1 MSDDFDL
8 LPPKAKPKNPSKVK
22 TESREVAVRAE
33 APVPARKKKEEIYS
47 DLDERRPSN
56 SKKAMQNIFGD
67 DAQEMVALLEE
78 GDSDSA
84 AERLNKRL
92 IQSSINLIAQV
103 EKGIHDTNGRYGV
116 HSYNGLVQTIRELI
130 NDLQATKDRGAIGQT
145 IAENIMRPAFLDIG
159 MAIMTEYSTV
169 ANDMK
174 QMLSDKDYAEFRR
187 IQIDSRNRLAML
199 LQEQYQKMRDDTIGY
214 LQR

>member
-1 MSDDFDL
+1 MSDFDL
-8 LPPKAKPKNPSKVK
+8 LPPKAKAKSKVK
-22 TESREVAVRAE
+22 EENRELT
-33 APVPARKKKEEIYS
+33 APRKKKEEIYS
-47 DLDERRPSN
+47 DLDERQPSKH
-56 SKKAMQNIFGD
+56 KKAMQNVFGD
-67 DAQEMVALLEE
+67 DAQELVALLEE

-84 AERLNKRL
+84 VERLNKRL

-130 NDLQATKDRGAIGQT
+130 NDLQAAKDRGAIGLT

-159 MAIMTEYSTV
+159 MAIMTEYTTV

-174 QMLSDKDYAEFRR
+174 QILSDTDYAAFRKS
-187 IQIDSRNRLAML
+187 QISSRDRLAAL
-199 LQEQYQKMRDDTIGY
+199 LQDQYQKMRDDTINY

>member
-1 MSDDFDL
+1 MDDFDL
-8 LPPKAKPKNPSKVK
+8 LPPKPKVKEKPKVE
-22 TESREVAVRAE
+22 ESRELVA
-33 APVPARKKKEEIYS
+33 PKSTTPRKKKQEIYS
-47 DLDERRPSN
+47 DLDDRLPTKGS
-56 SKKAMQNIFGD
+56 KAMQNVFGD
-67 DAQEMVALLEE
+67 DARELVAMLEE

-84 AERLNKRL
+84 VERLNKRL

-130 NDLQATKDRGAIGQT
+130 NDLQAAKDRGAIGLT

-174 QMLSDKDYAEFRR
+174 QILSDTDYAAFRR
-187 IQIDSRNRLAML
+187 SQTNSRDRLAAL
-199 LQEQYQKMRDDTIGY
+199 LQDQYQKMRDDTINY

>member
-1 MSDDFDL
+1 MSDFDL
-8 LPPKAKPKNPSKVK
+8 LPPKIKTKSKEKPKE
-22 TESREVAVRAE
+22 ESRELVA
-33 APVPARKKKEEIYS
+33 PRKKKEEIYA
-47 DLDERRPSN
+47 DLDDRQPSRN
-56 SKKAMQNIFGD
+56 KRAMQNVFGD
-67 DAQEMVALLEE
+67 DARELVTMLEE

-84 AERLNKRL
+84 VERLNKRL

-103 EKGIHDTNGRYGV
+103 EKGIHETNGRYGV

-130 NDLQATKDRGAIGQT
+130 NDLQQAKDRGAIGLT

-159 MAIMTEYSTV
+159 MAIMTEYSAV

-174 QMLSDKDYAEFRR
+174 QLLSDEDYAAFRR
-187 IQIDSRNRLAML
+187 SQTASRDRLAAL
-199 LQEQYQKMRDDTIGY
+199 LQDQYQKMRDDTIGY